1 MRRTFCAVTAAV
13 TLAGVGAGTT
23 GPSASAAEG
32 TPTYGSVSNGSPTNA
47 SDTSGAMATYLVV
60 LRQAPAASYQ
70 GGIAGLGRTMPA
82 KGQRFDDERP
92 AVAAYRTFLGSEQA
106 RLLSDVGSP
115 PTLYS
120 YTTALDGF
128 AARLTASQVQTL
140 AESPDVLTVQPDT
153 TAKID
158 DSRVST
164 GAAPATDQAGTITR
178 QGRDVPASD
187 DAGRSV
193 VIGVVD
199 TGVWPDNPSLAGIPV
214 SPSAVRRSYPGF
226 TGDCQAGAGWS
237 SHSCGSKVLA
247 AQFFVSG
254 FGARN
259 VAQSDFLSARDA
271 NGHGTSAAAVAA
283 GNAGVDARIAGQDFG
298 HISGVAPAA
307 GLSIYKAC
315 WTAPDPSRD
324 GCDTADTVAAI
335 DRAVRDGVD
344 VLNYSIGGTLSNPD
358 DAVELAFLNA
368 AAANVFVATS
378 AGNDGPASGSVQHPS
393 PWVTTVGA
401 NSESIF
407 QGGVRV
413 GDGRT
418 FVGAMLSDKD
428 VASTRLVYAGDA
440 ALGGVS
446 RRRASLCAPGSLDAR
461 GVDGAIVVCDRGVT
475 SRVSKGISVD
485 QAGGAAMV
493 LVNTRP
499 GSVDADLHR
508 VPTVHLDAA
517 AGRQVKAYIA
527 RTGSR
532 ATAQIVASATNH
544 PQVPAVARFSGRGP
558 STAWSGDLAK
568 PDLTAPGVS
577 VVSATSPASAAGL
590 WDVVSGTSIAAA
602 HVAGVAADVRALHP
616 TWEPAMVKSAMM
628 TTATPLAGAAAGPAR
643 GAGEV
648 EPTASLDPGLV
659 YDSDSQTWAAVLG
672 GDVDPSSANLA
683 SISIGDLVGRQTVR
697 RTVTNVGRTS
707 DSYTATV
714 RGLRGVATSVTP
726 STITV
731 APGRTATYTVAF
743 TATRNATYDAFTT
756 GSLTWRDEAGHTVTS
771 PLTIRPQIAAV
782 PAEITAAGR
791 SGSATVNAV
800 AGVTGTVQVRTSGLV
815 GARPAL
821 LALRPQVFDPRH
833 PETSRGTAIRILR
846 VPPGSRA
853 VRFQVGTHRPG
864 DDVNLYVYRGDT
876 LVEAAT
882 SAARTE
888 TVTLSTPPPGTYS
901 IYVTARRAARGGIAH
916 AVLTSWVLPRTGQ
929 PGLDVE
935 EPATTVTGGE
945 RFAVDLSW
953 AGLDPRQRWWGYVA
967 YRGLPDRTYLTL
979 N

>member
-1 MRRTFCAVTAAV
+1 MRRILCAVTAAV
-13 TLAGVGAGTT
+13 TLAGVGSGTT
-23 GPSASAAEG
+23 SLSASAAKG
-32 TPTYGSVSNGSPTNA
+32 TPTYA
-47 SDTSGAMATYLVV
+47 STTHASAASGDTATYLVV

-70 GGIAGLGRTMPA
+70 GGITGLHRTMPG
-82 KGQRFDDERP
+82 KGQRFDDQRP
-92 AVAAYRTFLGSEQA
+92 AVAAYRTFLATEQA
-106 RLLSDVGSP
+106 RLLGGVGSP
-115 PTLYS
+115 PTIYS

-128 AARLTASQVQTL
+128 AARLTTWQAQTL
-140 AESPDVLTVQPDT
+140 AESPDVLAVQPDT
-153 TAKID
+153 TVKID

-164 GAAPATDQAGTITR
+164 GAAPATDQAGTIRTG
-178 QGRDVPASD
+178 QGTGAAARDV
-187 DAGRSV
+187 AGRGV

-226 TGDCQAGAGWS
+226 TGECEPGAGWA

-254 FGARN
+254 FGTRN
-259 VAQSDFLSARDA
+259 VAQSDYLSARDA
-271 NGHGTSAAAVAA
+271 GGHGTSAAAVAA
-283 GNAGVDARIAGQDFG
+283 GNAGVVARIAGQAFG
-298 HISGVAPAA
+298 HISGMAPAA

-315 WTAPDPSRD
+315 WTAPDPSHD

-344 VLNYSIGGTLSNPD
+344 VLNYSIGGTRSNLD

-368 AAANVFVATS
+368 AAANVSVVTS
-378 AGNDGPASGSVQHPS
+378 AGNGGPAPGSVQHPS

-407 QGGVRV
+407 QGGVRI

-418 FVGAMLSDKD
+418 FVGAMLSDTD
-428 VASTRLVYAGDA
+428 VARTRLVYAGNA
-440 ALGGVS
+440 ALAGVS
-446 RRRASLCAPGSLDAR
+446 RGLAARCAPDSLDAR
-461 GVDGAIVVCDRGVT
+461 SVDGAIVVCDRGVT
-475 SRVSKGISVD
+475 SRVSKGTSVD

-508 VPTVHLDAA
+508 VPTVHLAAA

-527 RTGSR
+527 RAGSHATG
-532 ATAQIVASATNH
+532 QIVAGATNH
-544 PQVPAVARFSGRGP
+544 PQVPAVARFSSRGP
-558 STAWSGDLAK
+558 SSAWSGDLAK

-577 VVSATSPASAAGL
+577 VVSATSPVSAAGL
-590 WDVVSGTSIAAA
+590 RWDVVSGTSIAAA
-602 HVAGVAADVRALHP
+602 HVAGVAADLRAVHP
-616 TWEPAMVKSAMM
+616 TWGPALVKSAMM
-628 TTATPLAGAAAGPAR
+628 TTATAFAGAAAGPAR

-648 EPTASLDPGLV
+648 DPTAALEPGLG
-659 YDSDSQTWAAVLG
+659 YDSDSQTWAAVLS
-672 GDVDPSSANLA
+672 GDVDPSSADLA
-683 SISIGDLVGRQTVR
+683 SISVGDLVGQQTVR

-743 TATRNATYDAFTT
+743 TATRNASYDAFTS
-756 GSLTWRDEAGHTVTS
+756 GSLTWRDDAGHTVTS
-771 PLTIRPQIAAV
+771 PLSIRPQVAAV
-782 PAEITAAGR
+782 PSEITATGR
-791 SGSATVNAV
+791 GGSARVNAV
-800 AGVTGTVQVRTSGLV
+800 AGVTGTVHVMTSGLV
-815 GARPAL
+815 GARPTV
-821 LALRPQVFDPRH
+821 LALRPQAFDPQH
-833 PETSRGTAIRILR
+833 PDTSSGTAIRILR

-853 VRFQVGTHRPG
+853 VRFQATTHRPG
-864 DDVNLYVYRGDT
+864 DDVELFVYHGDT
-876 LVEAAT
+876 LVESAT
-882 SAARTE
+882 DAVGTE
-888 TVTLSTPPPGTYS
+888 TVTLSTPTPGTYAV
-901 IYVTARRAARGGIAH
+901 YVTARRAARGGIAR
-916 AVLTSWVLPRTGQ
+916 AVFTSWVLPGTRQ
-929 PGLDVE
+929 PGLDVA
-935 EPATTVTGGE
+935 EPAITVTGGE